1 MATPRSI
8 RVKQSTH
15 VLVAAASPID
25 DDQRDPRKENRS
37 GMLRLCTVTI
47 VATPLNFSHEEKAV
61 TVRSHGV
68 EHAVDLLAGRYRQS
82 CRRLLVERSQV
93 PAGALVQLWRVF
105 CDLRSHAGRRSPSAT
120 TPCSSS
126 CSKRSLLWL
135 LLAANDAFHLASL
148 LHRRWHQAVMILP
161 LSNTT
166 FGYCSLD
173 AWRSV
178 SPPWPH
184 ILRRSNDPWAEPSRG
199 SGRSIGRWEA
209 RAVPRRGVRRG
220 KGALGIEIELSPNFF
235 TRISAPC

>member
-1 MATPRSI
+1 MA
-8 RVKQSTH
+8 
-15 VLVAAASPID
+15 
-25 DDQRDPRKENRS
+25 
-37 GMLRLCTVTI
+37 GMLRLCIVTI

-93 PAGALVQLWRVF
+93 TAGALVQLWRVF

-126 CSKRSLLWL
+126 CSRRSLLGL

-173 AWRSV
+173 AWRKCLTSMTAHSKEV
-178 SPPWPH
+178 
-184 ILRRSNDPWAEPSRG
+184 
-199 SGRSIGRWEA
+199 
-209 RAVPRRGVRRG
+209 
-220 KGALGIEIELSPNFF
+220 
-235 TRISAPC
+235 

>member
-1 MATPRSI
+1 MNYLLSRTSSREGVARALCSPPSCSSPAAPSLRSSSTCMATPRSI

-93 PAGALVQLWRVF
+93 TAGALVQLWRVF
-105 CDLRSHAGRRSPSAT
+105 FDLRSHAGRRSPSAT

-126 CSKRSLLWL
+126 CSRRSLLGL

-161 LSNTT
+161 LSNTA

-178 SPPWPH
+178 SPP
-184 ILRRSNDPWAEPSRG
+184 
-199 SGRSIGRWEA
+199 
-209 RAVPRRGVRRG
+209 
-220 KGALGIEIELSPNFF
+220 
-235 TRISAPC
+235 